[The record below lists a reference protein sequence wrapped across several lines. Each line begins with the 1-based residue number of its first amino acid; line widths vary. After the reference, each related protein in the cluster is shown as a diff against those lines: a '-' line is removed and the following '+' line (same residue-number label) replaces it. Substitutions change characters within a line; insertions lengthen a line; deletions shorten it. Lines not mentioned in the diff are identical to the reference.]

1 MPSSGCSTTAL
12 TFPDHCQ
19 YQCPRGAIQH
29 SEYRERLQLTNG
41 GDSPLIPSEPPV
53 IVGSATARAPGVCG
67 VLAQGVLG
75 DMPFSVTCPVDFYSR
90 VSVRLSSDG
99 PGVVA
104 TDNCDKTVAAVR
116 RTLAHLRQ
124 AKLRADVQVNSP
136 IPRGR
141 GLGSSTADLSAAI
154 AATATAMGRELS
166 PYDIAQ
172 IALSIEPTG
181 GAMMPGLA
189 LFDHRAGMVRET
201 LGSPPPME
209 IVALDFGGSPGS
221 SLDDRT
227 RRWQSVNEQ
236 TDEALGLIR
245 RGIAD
250 KSPGLIGR
258 GASLAAEAASRIESR
273 PRLKELVAF
282 AGQVGAVGVNGGQGG
297 GVSGVL
303 LDATERRGKSTF
315 IKARE
320 AFPDA
325 ETVYHFRVLGGGVQ
339 VMT

>member
-1 MPSSGCSTTAL
+1 MTS
-12 TFPDHCQ
+12 
-19 YQCPRGAIQH
+19 
-29 SEYRERLQLTNG
+29 G
-41 GDSPLIPSEPPV
+41 GDSPPGPSATPPT
-53 IVGSATARAPGVCG
+53 VGTATARAPGVCG

-75 DMPFSVTCPVDFYSR
+75 DMPFSVTCPVDFFSR
-90 VSVRLSSDG
+90 VRVQLTSDG
-99 PGVVA
+99 PGVAA
-104 TDNCDKTVAAVR
+104 TDGCDKTVAAVR
-116 RTLAHLRQ
+116 RTLAHLRR
-124 AKLRADVQVNSP
+124 AKVRAEVQVSSP

-154 AATATAMGRELS
+154 AATATALGRELS

-189 LFDHRAGMVRET
+189 LFDHRAGMVRES

-209 IVALDFGGSPGS
+209 IVALDFGGNPGS

-250 KSPGLIGR
+250 KSPALVGQ
-258 GASLAAEAASRIESR
+258 GASLAAEAAGRIEPR
-273 PRLKELVAF
+273 PRLQELVSF
-282 AGQVGAVGVNGGQGG
+282 AGRVGAVGVNGGQSE

-303 LDATERRGKSTF
+303 LDATERRGKSTY

-325 ETVYHFRVLGGGVQ
+325 ETVYHFRVLSGGVQ
-339 VMT
+339 VIN

>member
-1 MPSSGCSTTAL
+1 MTSGSGSHSGPSTTGD
-12 TFPDHCQ
+12 PI
-19 YQCPRGAIQH
+19 GA
-29 SEYRERLQLTNG
+29 
-41 GDSPLIPSEPPV
+41 
-53 IVGSATARAPGVCG
+53 ATARAPGVCG

-75 DMPFSVTCPVDFYSR
+75 DMPFSVTCPVDFFSR
-90 VSVRLSSDG
+90 VRVELSSDG
-99 PGVVA
+99 PGIVA
-104 TDNCDKTVAAVR
+104 TSHCEKTVAAVR

-124 AKLRADVQVNSP
+124 AKLRAEVQVNSP
-136 IPRGR
+136 IPRGK

-154 AATATAMGRELS
+154 AATALALGRELS

-172 IALSIEPTG
+172 IALSIEPSG

-189 LFDHRAGMVRET
+189 LFDHRAGMVRES

-209 IVALDFGGSPGS
+209 IVALDFGGTPGS

-227 RRWQSVNEQ
+227 RRWQAVNGG

-245 RGIAD
+245 RGVSEGSAE
-250 KSPGLIGR
+250 LVGR
-258 GASLAAEAASRIESR
+258 GATVAARAASQIESR
-273 PRLKELVAF
+273 PRLEELDSF
-282 AGQVGAVGVNGGQGG
+282 AAQVGAVGVNGGQRD

-303 LDATERRGKSTF
+303 LDATQRRGKSTY

-320 AFPDA
+320 TFPDA

-339 VMT
+339 VMN

>member
-1 MPSSGCSTTAL
+1 
-12 TFPDHCQ
+12 
-19 YQCPRGAIQH
+19 
-29 SEYRERLQLTNG
+29 
-41 GDSPLIPSEPPV
+41 
-53 IVGSATARAPGVCG
+53 
-67 VLAQGVLG
+67 
-75 DMPFSVTCPVDFYSR
+75 MPFSVTCPVDFFSR
-90 VSVRLSSDG
+90 VRVQLSSDG
-99 PGVVA
+99 RGVVA
-104 TDNCDKTVAAVR
+104 TEGCDKTVAAVR

-124 AKLRADVQVNSP
+124 AKLRAEVQVSSP

-154 AATATAMGRELS
+154 AATATALGHELS

-189 LFDHRAGMVRET
+189 LFDHRAGMVRES
-201 LGSPPPME
+201 LGAPPPME
-209 IVALDFGGSPGS
+209 IVAMDFGGSPGS

-227 RRWQSVNEQ
+227 RRWRSVNEQ

-250 KSPGLIGR
+250 KSPALVGQ

-273 PRLKELVAF
+273 PRLQELVSF
-282 AGQVGAVGVNGGQGG
+282 ASEVGAVGVNGGQAE

-303 LDATERRGKSTF
+303 LDATERRGKSTY

-325 ETVYHFRVLGGGVQ
+325 ETVYHFRVLSGGVQ
-339 VMT
+339 VVN

>member
-1 MPSSGCSTTAL
+1 MTSGS
-12 TFPDHCQ
+12 
-19 YQCPRGAIQH
+19 
-29 SEYRERLQLTNG
+29 
-41 GDSPLIPSEPPV
+41 DSPSGPSATPAPV
-53 IVGSATARAPGVCG
+53 GAATARAPGVCG

-75 DMPFSVTCPVDFYSR
+75 DMPFSVTCPVDFFSR
-90 VSVRLSSDG
+90 VRVQLTSDG

-104 TDNCDKTVAAVR
+104 TDDCDKTVAAVR

-124 AKLRADVQVNSP
+124 AKVRAEVRVSSP

-154 AATATAMGRELS
+154 AATALALGRELS

-189 LFDHRAGMVRET
+189 LFDHRAGMVRES

-209 IVALDFGGSPGS
+209 IVALDFGGTPGS

-227 RRWQSVNEQ
+227 RRWRAVNDR

-245 RGIAD
+245 RGIAE
-250 KSPGLIGR
+250 KSPALVGR
-258 GASLAAEAASRIESR
+258 GATVAAEAASRIESR
-273 PRLKELVAF
+273 PRLEELLSF
-282 AGQVGAVGVNGGQGG
+282 ATQVGAVGVNGGQGD

-303 LDATERRGKSTF
+303 LDATERRGKSTY

-325 ETVYHFRVLGGGVQ
+325 ETVYHFRVLSGGVQ
-339 VMT
+339 TVSQSQ

>member
-1 MPSSGCSTTAL
+1 M
-12 TFPDHCQ
+12 
-19 YQCPRGAIQH
+19 
-29 SEYRERLQLTNG
+29 
-41 GDSPLIPSEPPV
+41 
-53 IVGSATARAPGVCG
+53 VGTATARAPGVCG

-75 DMPFSVTCPVDFYSR
+75 DMPFSVTCPVDFFSR
-90 VSVRLSSDG
+90 VRVQLTSDG

-104 TDNCDKTVAAVR
+104 SDGCDKTVAAVR

-124 AKLRADVQVNSP
+124 AKLRAQVQVNSP

-141 GLGSSTADLSAAI
+141 GLGGSTADLSAAI
-154 AATATAMGRELS
+154 AATALAMGRELS

-189 LFDHRAGMVRET
+189 LFDHRAGMVRES

-209 IVALDFGGSPGS
+209 VVALDFGGNPGS

-227 RRWQSVNEQ
+227 RRWQSVNEW
-236 TDEALGLIR
+236 TGEALGLIR
-245 RGIAD
+245 RGIAE
-250 KSPGLIGR
+250 KSAALVGQ
-258 GASLAAEAASRIESR
+258 GASVAAEAASRIESR
-273 PRLKELVAF
+273 PRLEQLVSF
-282 AGQVGAVGVNGGQGG
+282 ARQVGAVGVNGGQGQ

-303 LDATERRGKSTF
+303 LDATERRGKSTY

-325 ETVYHFRVLGGGVQ
+325 ETVYHFRVLGGGVHA
-339 VMT
+339 VV